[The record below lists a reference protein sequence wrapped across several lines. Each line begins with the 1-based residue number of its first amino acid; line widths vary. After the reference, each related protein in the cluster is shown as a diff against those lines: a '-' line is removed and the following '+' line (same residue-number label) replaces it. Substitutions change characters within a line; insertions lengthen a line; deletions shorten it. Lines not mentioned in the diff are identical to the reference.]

1 MGCGGSKKQDV
12 ADPSAVELDEPS
24 VAQAVTETLEV
35 KAQPAKAA
43 EMMRQVSS
51 GKIAVSPA
59 SAGAAELMRKMST
72 GKIELPPAEE
82 EAPLP
87 APPKPID
94 GVTDEQAA
102 RIREAVRANKQRRR
116 QQGADGS

>member
-1 MGCGGSKKQDV
+1 MGCGGSKKAGDV

-24 VAQAVTETLEV
+24 VAQAVAETLEV

-82 EAPLP
+82 
-87 APPKPID
+87 
-94 GVTDEQAA
+94 AA
-102 RIREAVRANKQRRR
+102 LR
-116 QQGADGS
+116 

>member
-24 VAQAVTETLEV
+24 VAQAVAETLEV

-82 EAPLP
+82 EAP
-87 APPKPID
+87 
-94 GVTDEQAA
+94 EEAA
-102 RIREAVRANKQRRR
+102 AAKAAEEAVVAATKRLPGNGCGNSCRISRVGR
-116 QQGADGS
+116 